1 MALGGREW
9 VLRVF
14 GLGGG
19 FLFVWFFFLLCLV
32 WFFYGQKKNLFA
44 FTLLFVFLLCELGS
58 LRCGVYGRF
67 IPEALNFVG
76 CSRRAGLASYCMQ
89 VKIGQTDAQE

>member
-1 MALGGREW
+1 MGFKSFW
-9 VLRVF
+9 VGWWF
-14 GLGGG
+14 
-19 FLFVWFFFLLCLV
+19 FVCVVFFLLCLV